1 MIPRVFNL
9 NLSSEQI
16 HEIKQ
21 KLQMLPTTQGVLMPD
36 DENNVIDPP
45 KIQREIELNFMLMIV
60 ALQENLMNVLLND
73 GLNVR
78 EGFFNPGI
86 FPDETINSTKEQ
98 IRLIKDLCLAF
109 EAFSNTVEF
118 SDEE

>member
-1 MIPRVFNL
+1 MIPRLLHL

-16 HEIKQ
+16 QEIKQ
-21 KLQMLPTTQGVLMPD
+21 RFQSLPVQQGVLMPD

-45 KIQREIELNFMLMIV
+45 KIQREIELNFLLMIIG
-60 ALQENLMNVLLND
+60 LQENLMNVMLND
-73 GLNVR
+73 SLDIR
-78 EGFFNPGI
+78 EGFFTPGI

-118 SDEE
+118 SDEG